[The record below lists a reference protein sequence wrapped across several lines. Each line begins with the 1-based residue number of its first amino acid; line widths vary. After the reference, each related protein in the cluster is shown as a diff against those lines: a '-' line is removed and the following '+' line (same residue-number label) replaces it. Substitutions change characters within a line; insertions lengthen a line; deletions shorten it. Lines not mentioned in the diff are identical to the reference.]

1 MHFTAAFFFFI
12 YFHAN
17 YTGDMILDEEFVYIQ
32 PLLYEVV
39 SYPEFIAGI
48 YWGIACVRYIGIIW
62 KEDKLSRLFSRL
74 IAYSGIRETALN
86 DDVCLFYYP
95 IILRLF
101 SIMIFCFYC
110 RRPFG
115 VLHLQPR
122 LCDLLFCGVLLFAVY
137 CHSAGLHPHL
147 RLPQDE
153 AEEDHFW
160 TGQWKG
166 AARLHPT
173 VCGESVSIIRFF
185 SGARYSKRC
194 FMR

>member
-1 MHFTAAFFFFI
+1 MLIIQVTWFWMRNLSM
-12 YFHAN
+12 YSL
-17 YTGDMILDEEFVYIQ
+17 YYMKWSLILNLLLSSCQISYVSILQWSLSGYSMCSVYRYYMKRGQTIKAIFKIDSILWGQ
-32 PLLYEVV
+32 RASFKWWCLSLLL
-39 SYPEFIAGI
+39 SYNFKA
-48 YWGIACVRYIGIIW
+48 V
-62 KEDKLSRLFSRL
+62 
-74 IAYSGIRETALN
+74 
-86 DDVCLFYYP
+86 
-95 IILRLF
+95 
-101 SIMIFCFYC
+101 SIMIFSFYC
-110 RRPFG
+110 RQPFG
-115 VLHLQPR
+115 VLHLQPW

-173 VCGESVSIIRFF
+173 VCGESVSIISFF

>member
-1 MHFTAAFFFFI
+1 MVWMKNSSI
-12 YFHAN
+12 YRL
-17 YTGDMILDEEFVYIQ
+17 YYMKWYLILN
-32 PLLYEVV
+32 LLLSLVISV
-39 SYPEFIAGI
+39 ISLSCSDLC
-48 YWGIACVRYIGIIW
+48 WGIACVRYIGIIW
-62 KEDKLSRLFSRL
+62 KEDKPSRQFSRL
-74 IAYSGIRETALN
+74 IAYSGVRKPALN

-101 SIMIFCFYC
+101 SIMIFSFYC

-115 VLHLQPR
+115 VLHLQPW

-137 CHSAGLHPHL
+137 CHSAGLRPHL

-173 VCGESVSIIRFF
+173 IRGESVSFISFF
-185 SGARYSKRC
+185 
-194 FMR
+194 